1 MELSA
6 VVLLAIGISLDGL
19 AAGIAYGMRQVRM
32 PIMSLGIASC
42 VSGAAVLLAMQA
54 GALVSQYVDSGF
66 VPRLGAALLIG
77 LGLWSILQSRGVQG
91 QSLEMPKASSEEEDV
106 ILRLRLQPFGLVIQV
121 WKEPLAAD
129 VDASGI
135 ISSWEAA
142 LLGTA
147 LALDAV
153 GVGLAAA
160 LAGFPLVS
168 TCVSVSVVSFLAL
181 SSGLLLGSR
190 WAGCS
195 KIPAA
200 MLSRLPGIVLIAIG
214 FWWIYLGGR

>member
-19 AAGIAYGMRQVRM
+19 AAGIAYGMRQVRI

-121 WKEPLAAD
+121 WK
-129 VDASGI
+129 
-135 ISSWEAA
+135 
-142 LLGTA
+142 
-147 LALDAV
+147 
-153 GVGLAAA
+153 
-160 LAGFPLVS
+160 
-168 TCVSVSVVSFLAL
+168 
-181 SSGLLLGSR
+181 
-190 WAGCS
+190 
-195 KIPAA
+195 
-200 MLSRLPGIVLIAIG
+200 
-214 FWWIYLGGR
+214 

>member
-19 AAGIAYGMRQVRM
+19 AAGIAYGMRQVRI

-42 VSGAAVLLAMQA
+42 VSGAAVLLAMLA

-66 VPRLGAALLIG
+66 VPRLGAALCWAG
-77 LGLWSILQSRGVQG
+77 LMGILQSRVQG
-91 QSLEMPKASSEEEDV
+91 QSLEAKASSEGCHPGCG
-106 ILRLRLQPFGLVIQV
+106 QPFGLVIQV